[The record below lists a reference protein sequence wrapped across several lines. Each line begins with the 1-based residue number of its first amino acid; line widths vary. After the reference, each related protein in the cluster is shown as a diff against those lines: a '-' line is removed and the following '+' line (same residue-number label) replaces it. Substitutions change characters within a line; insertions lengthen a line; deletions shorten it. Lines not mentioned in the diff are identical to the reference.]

1 MLQYILIFISEP
13 KEYLIRNLSGE
24 NTSLHH
30 LIPSKVLH
38 PIFDTTL
45 DILNE
50 QTQYPLLIADV
61 SYLLRESGNPIGK
74 VWSSC
79 SGVPR
84 TPVGIHWWWRPKCH
98 LNSSCPGPCSC
109 HTQERDF
116 RDSEFPPRFR
126 IRTPGLWFGGIKC
139 KKRCEHPLFHPE

>member
-74 VWSSC
+74 V
-79 SGVPR
+79 
-84 TPVGIHWWWRPKCH
+84 
-98 LNSSCPGPCSC
+98 
-109 HTQERDF
+109 
-116 RDSEFPPRFR
+116 
-126 IRTPGLWFGGIKC
+126 
-139 KKRCEHPLFHPE
+139 